1 MVLSQA
7 IAIKYFG
14 EENAIGRTIYLNDTI
29 PFQVTGV
36 FEDLP
41 HNSHLNFDFV
51 LSGAGYD
58 NLNVKSMSNTLASCY
73 LKLNEGSTIESFN
86 AELAPRQQS
95 MYSFVK
101 QECAHC
107 DVTAHAQ
114 KLTDVVFSKWRSG
127 DNNKYK
133 SKFLLEAL
141 ALVAF
146 TVLAFAWI
154 NYISLSVNSL
164 NKRLDEIATRKS
176 VGAGG
181 NDFFA
186 QFLVESLLMNVISFG
201 IALTL
206 VQLMSRIAEDWFG
219 FYIPSVE

>member
-1 MVLSQA
+1 
-7 IAIKYFG
+7 
-14 EENAIGRTIYLNDTI
+14 
-29 PFQVTGV
+29 
-36 FEDLP
+36 
-41 HNSHLNFDFV
+41 
-51 LSGAGYD
+51 
-58 NLNVKSMSNTLASCY
+58 MSPP
-73 LKLNEGSTIESFN
+73 G
-86 AELAPRQQS
+86 
-95 MYSFVK
+95 
-101 QECAHC
+101 
-107 DVTAHAQ
+107 AQ
-114 KLTDVVFSKWRSG
+114 KLTDVVFSKWRGG
-127 DNNKYK
+127 DSNKYK

-154 NYISLSVNSL
+154 NYISLSVNSP

-181 NDFFA
+181 NDFLA

-219 FYIPSVE
+219 FYIPSWSEISIKTSFITLATLGIGVAIATYCPLVLIIRRKPTDLFKRFRSSIRSAKFSTALVTIQYSIATILLVWIGVVYFQLNFILNKDIGIQKEGLVVVDGHSHE